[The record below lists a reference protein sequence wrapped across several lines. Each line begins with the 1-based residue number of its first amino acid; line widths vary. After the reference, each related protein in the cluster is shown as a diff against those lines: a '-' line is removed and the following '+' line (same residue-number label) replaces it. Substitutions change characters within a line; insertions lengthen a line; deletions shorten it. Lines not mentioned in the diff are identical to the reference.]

1 MRGMKNHA
9 THAVL
14 RLIRAQSY
22 LQGRFAAELGGVHG
36 LSLNELMLLM
46 HLDQSAGGRL
56 RRVDLADRLD
66 LSQSSVTRM
75 VAPMEKIGLVA
86 RAADPRDAR
95 VGYVVLTRAGRQLV
109 RNGAKTLADMA
120 ATVFADRWTEQEV
133 ATLGNLLGRLTAAL
147 PGNLAAP

>member
-1 MRGMKNHA
+1 MATMKISAPN
-9 THAVL
+9 AVL

-46 HLDQSAGGRL
+46 HLGQSAGGRL
-56 RRVDLADRLD
+56 RRVDLAERLD

-75 VAPMEKIGLVA
+75 VAPMEKVGWVE

-95 VGYVVLTRAGRQLV
+95 VAYVLLTRAGRRLA
-109 RNGAKTLADMA
+109 RDGAKTLAHLA
-120 ATVFADRWTEQEV
+120 AAVFADRWTEDELD
-133 ATLGNLLGRLTAAL
+133 TLGSLLGRLTAAL
-147 PGNLAAP
+147 PGQLTA